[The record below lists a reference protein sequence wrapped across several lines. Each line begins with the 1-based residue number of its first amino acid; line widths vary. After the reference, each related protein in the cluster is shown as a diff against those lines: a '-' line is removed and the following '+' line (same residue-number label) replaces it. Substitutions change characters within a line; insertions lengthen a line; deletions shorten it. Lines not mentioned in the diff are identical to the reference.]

1 MTEPGAGGVLR
12 IEAVGLVSPLGA
24 DPAALVAPADGAG
37 LREHGPLSALPGGA
51 RAGCVSGPDL
61 KPWLRRR
68 KDRKVMARPS
78 QLALAAAGPAMAG
91 FTGDPVDLGIF
102 LGVGREPPDSGESE
116 PALAASAAE
125 GVLDEARLA
134 GPGRDRYP
142 PLLPLK
148 TLPNM
153 ALAHISIN
161 LGVMGEN
168 NAWAGD
174 GGAGMRAVVS
184 GVHAVREGRAPAA
197 LVGGAD
203 ANVDLGSARDRLRRG
218 RSGPPGEAAA
228 VLRIAP
234 WDGHT
239 PGVGLDLRTDDP
251 DARIVDPGPL
261 RAAMGDTGAAEGP
274 VLLAVAAHLTAL
286 DGVSRVVRLSDPGQP
301 AVAARV
307 HALRVP

>member
-1 MTEPGAGGVLR
+1 MRLRIDGVGVVSPVGSEPSALLGAAPGAG
-12 IEAVGLVSPLGA
+12 I
-24 DPAALVAPADGAG
+24 
-37 LREHGPLSALPGGA
+37 GPHPTLEALPGGSD
-51 RAGCVSGPDL
+51 AGIVAGPDL

-78 QLALAAAGPAMAG
+78 QLALAAAGAAMVG
-91 FTGDPVDLGIF
+91 FEGDASDTGLF

-116 PALAASAAE
+116 PALAASARS
-125 GVLDEARLA
+125 GLLDETGLA

-174 GGAGMRAVVS
+174 AGAGMRAVLS
-184 GVHAVREGRAPAA
+184 GMHAVLEGRAPAV

-203 ANVDLGSARDRLRRG
+203 SLTDLGSARDRLRRG
-218 RSGPPGEAAA
+218 RTGPAGEAAA
-228 VLRIAP
+228 VLRLSP
-234 WDGHT
+234 WDGVS
-239 PGVGLDLRTDDP
+239 PGVGLDLHTEDP
-251 DARIVDPGPL
+251 DAVRLDAARL
-261 RAAMGDTGAAEGP
+261 RSAVGDTGAAEGP
-274 VLLAVAAHLTAL
+274 LLLAAAMEAVER
-286 DGVSRVVRLSDPGQP
+286 DGRARVVELGDPGQP
-301 AVAARV
+301 AVAVRV
-307 HALRVP
+307 HALPLG

>member
-1 MTEPGAGGVLR
+1 MRLR
-12 IEAVGLVSPLGA
+12 VDAVGLVSPLGG
-24 DPAALVAPADGAG
+24 DPAALVEPSARAG
-37 LREHGPLSALPGGA
+37 LREHSPLEHLPGGSL
-51 RAGCVSGPDL
+51 AGVAQGLDL
-61 KPWLRRR
+61 RPWLRRR

-91 FTGDPVDLGIF
+91 FTGEPADLGLF

-125 GVLDEARLA
+125 GRLDESLLA

-161 LGVMGEN
+161 LGVTGEN

-174 GGAGMRAVVS
+174 AGAGMRAVVA
-184 GVHAVREGRAPAA
+184 GMWAVIEGRAPAA

-203 ANVDLGSARDRLRRG
+203 ALVDLGSARDRLRRG
-218 RSGPPGEAAA
+218 QSGAPGEAAGI
-228 VLRIAP
+228 LRISP
-234 WDGHT
+234 WDGASA
-239 PGVGLDLRTDDP
+239 GVGLDLRVDEDG
-251 DARIVDPGPL
+251 AILVDPMPL
-261 RAAMGDTGAAEGP
+261 RAAVGDTGAAEGA
-274 VLLAVAAHLTAL
+274 LLLIAAAHAVAV
-286 DGVSRVVRLSDPGQP
+286 DGVPRVVRLADPGQP
-301 AVAARV
+301 AVAVRV
-307 HALRVP
+307 HALQAN